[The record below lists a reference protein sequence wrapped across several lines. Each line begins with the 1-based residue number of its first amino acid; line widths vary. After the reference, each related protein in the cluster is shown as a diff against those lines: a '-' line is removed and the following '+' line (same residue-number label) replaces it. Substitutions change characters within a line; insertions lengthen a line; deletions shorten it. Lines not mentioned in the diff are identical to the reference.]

1 LKRCNTKGFKKV
13 ESSTL
18 KEGGEEKARGA
29 LHPKRKSEK
38 KGKFRP
44 FFAFYFFYVFFF
56 SLL

>member
-1 LKRCNTKGFKKV
+1 V

-44 FFAFYFFYVFFF
+44 FFAFFFFYVFFF